1 MSAANNAP
9 RPVRGPRG
17 GGPGGPGMMPVEKAK
32 DFKGS
37 LKKLFAYIK
46 PFRTVIIIVAIAAI
60 CSTVFAIIGPKI
72 MAKATDALV
81 TGINNIVT
89 GTGEGIDFAYI
100 GKVLLFTLGLYVVSA
115 LFSYFQ
121 SFILAGVS
129 AKVSYNLRTAIEH
142 KINRLPLG
150 YFHTPSQGDILS
162 RITNDVD
169 AISQSL
175 GSNITQIIT
184 SVVTIIGVLAMMI
197 SISPLMTLIALVSL
211 PVSLLSVLSIVKR
224 SQKQFK
230 DQQDYLG
237 EVNGQIEE
245 MYGGH
250 TVIKAFGAEKRSIDA
265 FNEKNEKLYNATWKA
280 QFLSGM
286 MQPIT
291 GFIGNLCYVVVCLV
305 GAALTANGR
314 MTIGGIQAFIVYVR
328 NFNQPITQ
336 VANISNQI
344 QMTVAAAER
353 VFEFLDAEEMSVIEP
368 KVTVN
373 VGDGKDTEGGIEI
386 EGNIVFDHV
395 RFGYDPENIVIKDFC
410 ADIKSGQKIA
420 IVGPTGA
427 GKTTLVKLIMRFHDI
442 LGGDIFIDGHDIDEF
457 TREDLRRE
465 FGMVLQDTWLFNGT
479 IMDNIRYGRLNATDE
494 EVIAAAKAAQIDKFI
509 RTLPD
514 GYNMILNEEATNIS
528 QGQKQLLT
536 IARAILANSRVLIL
550 DEATSSVDTRTEILI
565 QKAMDNLTAG
575 RTSFVIAHRLS
586 TIRNAD
592 LILCMVEGDIVE
604 QGTHDELM
612 AKNGFYAK
620 LYNSQFERISA

>member
-150 YFHTPSQGDILS
+150 YFHTTSQGDILS

>member
-46 PFRTVIIIVAIAAI
+46 PFRTVIIIVAIAAV
-60 CSTVFAIIGPKI
+60 CSTVFAIVGPKI

-81 TGINNIVT
+81 KGINGIVT

-100 GKVLLFTLGLYVVSA
+100 AKVLLFTLGLYVISA
-115 LFSYFQ
+115 LFSYLQ

-150 YFHTPSQGDILS
+150 YFHSTTQGDILS

-184 SVVTIIGVLAMMI
+184 SVVTIIGVLVMMI

-211 PVSLLSVLSIVKR
+211 PVSLLSVMSIVKR

-265 FNEKNEKLYNATWKA
+265 FNVKNEKLYNATWKA

-368 KVTVN
+368 KVSVN
-373 VGDGKDTEGGIEI
+373 VGDKKDTEGGIEI
-386 EGNIVFDHV
+386 EGNIDFEHV

-410 ADIKSGQKIA
+410 AKVKSGQKIA

-442 LGGDIFIDGHDIDEF
+442 LGGDIFIDGHDIDDF

>member
-1 MSAANNAP
+1 MSAAKNNT
-9 RPVRGPRG
+9 RHMGGPG
-17 GGPGGPGMMPVEKAK
+17 GRGPGGPGMMPVEKAK

-46 PFRTVIIIVAIAAI
+46 PFRAIIIVVAIAAV

-72 MAKATDALV
+72 MAKATDALA
-81 TGINNIVT
+81 TGISAIVT

-100 GKVLLFTLGLYVVSA
+100 GKVLLITLGLYVISA
-115 LFSYFQ
+115 LFNYLQSY
-121 SFILAGVS
+121 ILAGVS
-129 AKVSYNLRTAIEH
+129 SKVSYNLRTNIEH

-150 YFHTPSQGDILS
+150 YFHSTTQGDILS

-169 AISQSL
+169 VISQSL
-175 GSNITQIIT
+175 GSNITQII
-184 SVVTIIGVLAMMI
+184 SSAVTIVGVLAMMI
-197 SISPLMTLIALVSL
+197 SISPLMTLIAIVSL
-211 PVSLLSVLSIVKR
+211 PVSLLSVTAIVKR

-230 DQQDYLG
+230 DQQNYLG

-250 TVIKAFGAEKRSIDA
+250 TVIKAFGAEERSIEA
-265 FNEKNEKLYNATWKA
+265 FNKKNDKLYTATWKA

-291 GFIGNLCYVVVCLV
+291 GFIGNLCYVVVCIV
-305 GAALTANGR
+305 GAALTAGGR
-314 MTIGGIQAFIVYVR
+314 MTIGGIQAFIAYVR

-344 QMTVAAAER
+344 QQTVAAAER

-395 RFGYDPENIVIKDFC
+395 KFGYDEENIVIKDFC
-410 ADIKSGQKIA
+410 ADVKSGQKIA

-442 LGGDIFIDGHDIDEF
+442 LG
-457 TREDLRRE
+457 
-465 FGMVLQDTWLFNGT
+465 
-479 IMDNIRYGRLNATDE
+479 
-494 EVIAAAKAAQIDKFI
+494 
-509 RTLPD
+509 
-514 GYNMILNEEATNIS
+514 
-528 QGQKQLLT
+528 
-536 IARAILANSRVLIL
+536 
-550 DEATSSVDTRTEILI
+550 
-565 QKAMDNLTAG
+565 
-575 RTSFVIAHRLS
+575 
-586 TIRNAD
+586 
-592 LILCMVEGDIVE
+592 
-604 QGTHDELM
+604 
-612 AKNGFYAK
+612 
-620 LYNSQFERISA
+620 